1 MNEQTSVIRFVVERT
16 DCVENEQPA
25 AGCCGERHATVTA
38 FVATQHRLCTD
49 TATEGNENDDHS
61 TFGDSERAMPS
72 NTSRRDSNSA
82 TNTTDWS
89 ATADTTLAPRTRRAF
104 EEEMDV
110 SLLRK
115 GGLYEV
121 RSESGNVYEVDIAD
135 GSCTCLDWR
144 RREPE
149 GGCKHFRRV
158 DMAIKAGIVPRPDG
172 RLPER
177 TITIKGERRHASIDV
192 SRAIH
197 AATRDAPIE

>member
-16 DCVENEQPA
+16 DCVENERPA
-25 AGCCGERHATVTA
+25 AGCCGERHTAVAA
-38 FVATQHRLCTD
+38 FVATRHGFRAD
-49 TATEGNENDDHS
+49 IAAEERENGDHS
-61 TFGDSERAMPS
+61 TFDESERAMPS
-72 NTSRRDSNSA
+72 NTTRGDSSP
-82 TNTTDWS
+82 TTSSTDRS

-149 GGCKHFRRV
+149 GGCKHFRCV
-158 DMAIKAGIVPRPDG
+158 DMAVKAGTVPRPDG

-177 TITIKGERRHASIDV
+177 TTTTDGERNDPLSPR
-192 SRAIH
+192 
-197 AATRDAPIE
+197 